1 MYLVLIVHGC
11 QHQRCKCRG
20 ICWQTSQA
28 CIQCGIRSLS
38 STAEDLP
45 VTQPTMSATS
55 AATANRMARNNVSS
69 ASVTASTSTQQVE
82 DAQRQLVAMHHRLA
96 ATKRS
101 LSEVSCG
108 AALSVRCTNTAPPR
122 CRHGLTADTRHHS
135 QVVDE
140 YRFVEEQVILL
151 LPHCKSAMLCEA
163 PTSANV
169 FVLGCLQLR
178 QLDQARKRVRFLCDL
193 YAGPTRCT
201 FGPLS
206 NSGPTTWSLSSVYD
220 G

>member
-1 MYLVLIVHGC
+1 
-11 QHQRCKCRG
+11 
-20 ICWQTSQA
+20 
-28 CIQCGIRSLS
+28 
-38 STAEDLP
+38 
-45 VTQPTMSATS
+45 MSATS

-193 YAGPTRCT
+193 YAEANSVHFRTIKQFRAYNLELEQCVRRLGAREALQVCVRVMCAGGRST
-201 FGPLS
+201 S
-206 NSGPTTWSLSSVYD
+206 NS
-220 G
+220 